1 MKILNE
7 LLDVTKYDNL
17 GDDFRE
23 KYSDEIEDLE
33 NKREEKEE

>member
-7 LLDVTKYDNL
+7 LLDVTKYENF

-23 KYSDEIEDLE
+23 KYSDEIEKLE
-33 NKREEKEE
+33 NEREYSND